1 MLMPVARKVPMR
13 VFVLVL
19 FLAVCSLSANASSL
33 PKDMLGAWASELSA
47 CGEQASELGMTIE
60 AKTILFY
67 EHGFDITK
75 LTKLKDGSLKASG
88 FSVADDGRAKG
99 TLTLKQLSEDTIVVG
114 DQTYYRCKGKS

>member
-1 MLMPVARKVPMR
+1 MQMR
-13 VFVLVL
+13 FFVLVL
-19 FLAVCSLSANASSL
+19 LLIGCVQSAEAASL

-60 AKTILFY
+60 PKTVMFY
-67 EHGFDITK
+67 EHGFDIRK

-99 TLTLKQLSEDTIVVG
+99 TLTLKQLSADTLSIG
-114 DQTYYRCKGKS
+114 EQTYYRCKKKNP

>member
-1 MLMPVARKVPMR
+1 MQVRS
-13 VFVLVL
+13 FTLVL
-19 FLAVCSLSANASSL
+19 LLVGYTWPAEAASL

-60 AKTILFY
+60 PKTVLFY
-67 EHGFDITK
+67 EHGFDIKK

-99 TLTLKQLSEDTIVVG
+99 SLTLKQLSADTLSVG
-114 DQTYYRCKGKS
+114 EQTYYRCKGKSP

>member
-1 MLMPVARKVPMR
+1 MRVARKVSMR

-33 PKDMLGAWASELSA
+33 PKDMLGSWASELSA

-60 AKTILFY
+60 TKTVLFY
-67 EHGFDITK
+67 EHGFDIKK

-99 TLTLKQLSEDTIVVG
+99 TLTLKQVSADTIVVG